1 MKPNDMSSSD
11 SKVVKLDYMLVHGS
25 PLPTTALNIANSMMG
40 KGAGAFSV
48 GIGFKDKIVSLV
60 NFDGQKPNTQY
71 PIASASKFLTAA
83 TVMALVDEG
92 KLSLDQPVSR
102 WLPAFAKIAD
112 ELTLRQLLSQ
122 TSGLAGTQGEFY
134 EFAQDHRITLVQSA
148 QELMQR
154 PLISRPG
161 KVFAYGGPGF
171 QVVGAVV
178 EVVTGKRWSQV
189 FQEKLAGPLGM
200 MRTQWM
206 HPRMDRANDV
216 PVEEILNPVL
226 QGGAVS
232 TAEDYLN
239 FLSMI
244 SQNGMFAGQRV
255 LSPDSINEMLADQ
268 TSGVV
273 MTSTGNNILA
283 DAHYALGNWCESWD
297 NEGNGSRNSSL
308 GFFGVYPWVERTT
321 GHFGILF
328 PFIRDDAFRFW
339 SEMEGIRDAVSVD

>member
-1 MKPNDMSSSD
+1 
-11 SKVVKLDYMLVHGS
+11 MLIHGT
-25 PLPTTALNIANSMMG
+25 PLPVAAQNIAESMTG
-40 KGAGAFSV
+40 KGVGAFSV
-48 GIGFKDKIVSLV
+48 GVGLKDKIVSLV
-60 NFDGQKPNTQY
+60 NFGGQTPNTQY

-92 KLSLDQPVSR
+92 TLSLDQPISC
-102 WLPAFAKIAD
+102 WLPAFSDMAD
-112 ELTLRQLLSQ
+112 ELTLRHLLSQ

-134 EFAQDHRITLVQSA
+134 EFAQDHRITLAQSA
-148 QELMQR
+148 LELMQR
-154 PLISRPG
+154 PLISYPG

-171 QVVGAVV
+171 QIVGAVV
-178 EVVTGKRWSQV
+178 EAVTGKRWDQV
-189 FQEKLAGPLGM
+189 FQDKLARPLKM

-216 PVEEILNPVL
+216 PLQEILNPVL

-244 SQNGMFAGQRV
+244 AQGGVFAGERV
-255 LSPDSINEMLADQ
+255 LSPDAVKEMLADQ

-273 MTSTGNNILA
+273 MTSTGSSILS

-297 NEGNGSRNSSL
+297 DKGNGIRNSSL

-321 GHFGILF
+321 GYFGIIF
-328 PFIRDDAFRFW
+328 PFIREDAFRFW
-339 SEMEGIRDAVSVD
+339 PDMEAIRDAASMN